1 MRTTAGTGAHEH
13 VRTFPRQIRV
23 APTARQFV
31 RQAADGHPAV
41 DDVVL
46 LAAELIANSLVH
58 AGDATTITVTV
69 AVSETLV
76 RIDVGDDGIL
86 AIPHLRPG
94 DPDAE
99 SGRGFQLINHLARRW
114 GFVRDPGGSCCWA
127 EIASPGT

>member
-1 MRTTAGTGAHEH
+1 MRTTVGTGVHEH
-13 VRTFPRQIRV
+13 ARTFPRQIRV
-23 APTARQFV
+23 ASAARQFV

-41 DDVVL
+41 EDVVL

-58 AGDATTITVTV
+58 ARGATTITVTV
-69 AVSETLV
+69 AVSETFV

-99 SGRGFQLINHLARRW
+99 GGRGFRLVDQLARRW
-114 GFVRDPGGSCCWA
+114 GFVRDPGGSCC
-127 EIASPGT
+127 